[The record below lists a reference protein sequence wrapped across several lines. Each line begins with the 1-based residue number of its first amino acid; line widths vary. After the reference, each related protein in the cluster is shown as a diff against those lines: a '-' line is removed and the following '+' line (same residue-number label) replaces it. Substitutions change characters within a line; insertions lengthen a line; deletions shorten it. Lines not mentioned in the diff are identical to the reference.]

1 MTPNRTYIAMNLF
14 LAMTAAAFILSAVSC
29 SDYIPGTM
37 TLETSGTY
45 RLSDDSE
52 AELDLKINIE
62 YLVSGPAKDVMDSI
76 NGSIASAMFGDVPSD
91 VSVEEALIE
100 YKDRK
105 VAEYREVNLPLLVR
119 DSTIDRHPASASW
132 SDYTTGAVSGFYDDI
147 LSYTVTKDTYTGGAH
162 GTTSVK
168 ALNLDM
174 KTGAAVTEEEMFK
187 AGYADRLSGLLTG
200 RLPESLENPADTSML
215 FEKDIRPNGNFT
227 VSDSGVTY
235 IYNQYEI
242 GPYVMGTIK
251 VTVPWNELKDLLRH

>member
-1 MTPNRTYIAMNLF
+1 MNLF
-14 LAMTAAAFILSAVSC
+14 MAMTAAAFMLGAVSC
-29 SDYIPGTM
+29 SDYKPGTM
-37 TLETSGTY
+37 TLKTSGTY

-52 AELDLKINIE
+52 VELDLKINVE
-62 YLVSGPAKDVMDSI
+62 YLISGPDKGVIDSI
-76 NGSIASAMFGDVPSD
+76 NGCIASAMFGDVPTDISIED
-91 VSVEEALIE
+91 AVTE
-100 YKDRK
+100 YKDKK
-105 VAEYREVNLPLLVR
+105 VAEYREVNLPILVR

-147 LSYTVTKDTYTGGAH
+147 LSYTVTKYTYTGGAH
-162 GTTSVK
+162 GTTSVI
-168 ALNLDM
+168 ALNIDM

-187 AGYADRLSGLLTG
+187 AGYSDRLSGLLTG

-215 FEKDIRPNGNFT
+215 FEKNIRPNGNFT

-251 VTVPWNELKDLLRH
+251 VTVPWNELEDLLP

>member
-14 LAMTAAAFILSAVSC
+14 LAITAAAFMLSAVSC

-37 TLETSGTY
+37 PLKTSGTY

-52 AELDLKINIE
+52 AELDLKINVE
-62 YLVSGPAKDVMDSI
+62 YLISGPDKGIMDSI
-76 NGSIASAMFGDVPSD
+76 NGSIASAMFEDVPADISIED
-91 VSVEEALIE
+91 AVTE

-105 VAEYREVNLPLLVR
+105 VAEYREANLPLLQ
-119 DSTIDRHPASASW
+119 DSTYGISPASASW

-147 LSYTVTKDTYTGGAH
+147 LSYTVTKYTYTGGAH

-174 KTGAAVTEEEMFK
+174 KTGAAVTEEDMFK

-215 FEKDIRPNGNFT
+215 FEKSIRPNGNFT

-251 VTVPWNELKDLLRH
+251 VTVPWNELEDLLP